1 METFWGVISLLL
13 VVAFI
18 GAVGLL
24 FYLVFGLGLAARKGS
39 KHANLERQRLRVEF
53 AAMSAE
59 AIRAK
64 LLNYGYFTAAL
75 RSTTTLQNFLS
86 RVENLD
92 EKSLASEYGSEKQ
105 IYGMLHKAEREA
117 GYRGRPQCLDYF
129 REIFDLLEE
138 LAKKA

>member
-75 RSTTTLQNFLS
+75 RSTLQNFLS

-92 EKSLASEYGSEKQ
+92 EKSLTSEYGSEKQ

-117 GYRGRPQCLDYF
+117 GYRGRPECLDYF
-129 REIFDLLEE
+129 RGICDLLEE